1 MAFEVH
7 EHVIND
13 VRYQIGRMP
22 VKDQFHVARKI
33 APVVAGLGRGYA
45 MAAISAT
52 NSSNDSGG
60 DESLFEALTPVADIV
75 SQMQDAEWDYV
86 LNKCLSVV
94 AKWNGQGWARVMSNG
109 NMMFDDMDLPTM
121 VQLVMEVVQSN
132 LGPSLQGL
140 LGQGSPQ
147 GDSQSPL
154 NSQE

>member
-45 MAAISAT
+45 MAAVSAVD
-52 NSSNDSGG
+52 SSNVNA
-60 DESLFEALTPVADIV
+60 DENLFEALTPVADIL
-75 SQMQDAEWDYV
+75 SKMQDAEVDYV

-94 AKWNGQGWARVMSNG
+94 AKWNGQGWTRVMSNG

-140 LGQGSPQ
+140 LAQGSPQ
-147 GDSQSPL
+147 EDSQFQL